1 MRMLLPSWNLV
12 VQRERR
18 EEMTALAEEARKH
31 LGKQSV
37 SIWTSSK
44 ERLVQMAIEE
54 LGMSRAEASRER
66 VGQLQFLLKTRRAE
80 TNLGEAIDAR
90 ASLPRGLSKMK
101 KADLQEEMLARGLDI
116 HQMNGQDKV
125 REAMIRDITLHV
137 EMVSDRAMSVDE
149 TARPPSTAVFSRSP
163 TTATASSVLP
173 APPVGSGSQS
183 VEHWNLADSDVQD
196 VRPRPNPFLTRLAT
210 KLDH

>member
-1 MRMLLPSWNLV
+1 MRMLLTSWNLV
-12 VQRERR
+12 VQRGRR

-31 LGKQSV
+31 LAKQSV
-37 SIWTSSK
+37 RGWRSRGRSK
-44 ERLVQMAIEE
+44 ESLVQMAIEE

-101 KADLQEEMLARGLDI
+101 KAELQEEMLARGLDI

-137 EMVSDRAMSVDE
+137 EMVSDRAMSVASA
-149 TARPPSTAVFSRSP
+149 TVFQSIFDVPEHAP
-163 TTATASSVLP
+163 TTLLEMRKQCLRRAQWKSSKI
-173 APPVGSGSQS
+173 Q
-183 VEHWNLADSDVQD
+183 
-196 VRPRPNPFLTRLAT
+196 
-210 KLDH
+210 